1 MTSDYLAAARE
12 AALAAGAMLRER
24 FGTPR
29 AAQRKSHH
37 DLVTQDDHDAE
48 ALILAILRPRFPQHA
63 ILAEESGEMVGG
75 SGEFRWLID
84 PLDGTTNYARGL
96 PHFDVSLALAAKGR
110 VILGLTYA
118 PVQDELFWAVA
129 GGGAFVARG
138 GREERLHVSDTPR
151 LADALVTMS
160 LPAHAGARKLLHY
173 HTRLVGRSF
182 SQRRPGA
189 AALDMAYVA
198 AGRFDAMIH
207 PDILPWDVAAGLA
220 LVHEAGG
227 HVTDFTGHEPSP
239 EAGSVVASTGRFHE
253 ELLRALHEPWADE

>member
-1 MTSDYLAAARE
+1 MTSAYLAAARE
-12 AALAAGAMLRER
+12 AALAAGTLLRER
-24 FGTPR
+24 FGSPR
-29 AAQRKSHH
+29 AAQRKSSH

-48 ALILAILRPRFPQHA
+48 AVILAILRQRFPDHA
-63 ILAEESGEMVGG
+63 ILAEESGEVAGAE
-75 SGEFRWLID
+75 GEFRWLID

-96 PHFDVSLALAAKGR
+96 PHFDVSLALTTGGR

-118 PVQDELFWAVA
+118 PVLDEMFWAIA
-129 GGGAFVARG
+129 GRGAFVTRRG
-138 GREERLHVSDTPR
+138 SEEPLRVSDTAR
-151 LADALVTMS
+151 LADALVTTS

-207 PDILPWDVAAGLA
+207 PEILPWDVAAGLV
-220 LVHEAGG
+220 LVQEAGG
-227 HVTDFTGHEPSP
+227 SVSDFGGHDPSP
-239 EAGSVVASTGRFHE
+239 ESGNVVASNGRFHGD
-253 ELLRALHEPWADE
+253 LLRALHEPWADE

>member
-1 MTSDYLAAARE
+1 VTSEYVAAARE
-12 AALAAGAMLRER
+12 AALAAGALLRER
-24 FGTPR
+24 FGRPR
-29 AAQRKSHH
+29 QSRRKSGH

-48 ALILAILRPRFPQHA
+48 ALILAILRERFPRHA
-63 ILAEESGEMVGG
+63 ILAEESGEVVGAEA
-75 SGEFRWLID
+75 EFRWLID
-84 PLDGTTNYARGL
+84 PLDGTTNYSRGL
-96 PHFDVSLALAAKGR
+96 PHFDVSLALTAHGR

-118 PVQDELFWAVA
+118 PILDELFWAIA

-138 GREERLHVSDTPR
+138 GNEEPLRVSDTPR
-151 LADALVTMS
+151 LADALVTTS

-220 LVHEAGG
+220 LVCEAGG
-227 HVTDFTGHEPSP
+227 RVSDFGGHDPSP
-239 EAGSVVASTGRFHE
+239 EAGSVVASNGRFHE

>member
-1 MTSDYLAAARE
+1 VASPYLAAARE
-12 AALAAGAMLRER
+12 AALAAGTLLRER
-24 FGTPR
+24 FGRPR
-29 AAQRKSHH
+29 ASQRKSLH

-48 ALILAILRPRFPQHA
+48 ALIVAILRERFPRHT
-63 ILAEESGEMVGG
+63 ILAEEGGEVVGADD
-75 SGEFRWLID
+75 EFRWLID
-84 PLDGTTNYARGL
+84 PLDGTINYARGL
-96 PHFDVSLALAAKGR
+96 AHFDVSLALTLHGR

-118 PVQDELFWAVA
+118 PILDELFWAVD
-129 GGGAFVARG
+129 GGGAFVGRRG
-138 GREERLHVSDTPR
+138 GEEILRVSDTPR
-151 LADALVTMS
+151 LADALVTTS

-182 SQRRPGA
+182 GQRRPGA

-220 LVHEAGG
+220 LVREAGG
-227 HVTDFTGHEPSP
+227 CVTDLSGHAPSP
-239 EAGSVVASTGRFHE
+239 DAGSVVASNGRFHE